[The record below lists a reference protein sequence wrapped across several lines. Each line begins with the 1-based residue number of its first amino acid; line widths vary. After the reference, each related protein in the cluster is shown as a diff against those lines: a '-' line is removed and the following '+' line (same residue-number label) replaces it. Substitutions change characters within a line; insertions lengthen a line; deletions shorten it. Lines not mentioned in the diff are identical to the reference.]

1 MSKKMDEYFKKK
13 PPSLPNSNSSTI
25 ESSHPLVTI
34 ESVPN
39 PSTSS
44 MEPEPVDVPTPL
56 SDLNSRAPCQPRLSD
71 FSKTKQGKQH
81 RSFDPSWYKN
91 RDWLEYSVT
100 ANACFC
106 FPCRV
111 FGVNLSTNAFTETGY
126 RDWKHSL
133 YKGKG
138 FSRCHLNMQQTFLL
152 GEKKSRG
159 KHQGK
164 RSIVFLQK

>member
-25 ESSHPLVTI
+25 ESSHSLVTI

-56 SDLNSRAPCQPRLSD
+56 SDLNSRAPCQPRLSA
-71 FSKTKQGKQH
+71 FPKTKQQ
-81 RSFDPSWYKN
+81 RLFDPSC
-91 RDWLEYSVT
+91 DWLEYTVT
-100 ANACFC
+100 LNACFC

-126 RDWKHSL
+126 RDRKHSL
-133 YKGKG
+133 DKRERVLKACGVISTCSKH
-138 FSRCHLNMQQTFLL
+138 FFL
-152 GEKKSRG
+152 ER
-159 KHQGK
+159 K
-164 RSIVFLQK
+164 RVEGSIRENAL